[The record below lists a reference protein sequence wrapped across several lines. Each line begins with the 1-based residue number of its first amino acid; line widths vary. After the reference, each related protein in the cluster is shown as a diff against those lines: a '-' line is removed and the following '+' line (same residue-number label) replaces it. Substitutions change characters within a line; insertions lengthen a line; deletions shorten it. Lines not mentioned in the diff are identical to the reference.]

1 MSTDLVH
8 IGSNTPEVI
17 APEIRIKP
25 YLPDSE
31 GFRELLRSHDH
42 LCFESRLKE
51 RLECFVGN
59 IEGDKIGDYHVV
71 CHYVVKGRE
80 DIAEFIAVGISSLN
94 IDKDLNNLVID
105 IVKSDKPAE
114 KEIAY
119 RQFFNVIGN
128 RYKILIVLPNLYES
142 TDLVSAADIMILE
155 EFARYCKGIKF
166 WICGKGS
173 WDLNHKLEYKV
184 FFRHFDPISLDYF
197 DAMKEN
203 RQLPIAY
210 ISYRWLGKSLDV
222 VDSICEQF
230 RKHQVYYKRDRE
242 DCQFDDSINDFMKEI
257 RNGHPVVIVF
267 SEAYFKS
274 YACCYELTGIFEHD
288 NYKERI
294 VGVMVDEPL
303 RDNKNYNEIVN
314 YWEDKRKENR
324 ADMEGLKSDVSNLKE
339 TYREKEA
346 NMLAL
351 LERLHLVID
360 YLRDDNAMNLSYL
373 ESNHY
378 MPVVDKVKEK
388 MGGESYI
395 KP

>member
-8 IGSNTPEVI
+8 IGIGKPEVK
-17 APEIRIKP
+17 APIIREKP

-31 GFRELLRSHDH
+31 GFRQLLVSHDH

-59 IEGDKIGDYHVV
+59 VESDKIDDFHVV
-71 CHYVVKGRE
+71 RHYIVEGRE
-80 DIAEFIAVGISSLN
+80 DIAEFVAVGISSLN
-94 IDKDLNNLVID
+94 LDKDLNKLVND
-105 IVKSDKPAE
+105 IVKSNKPAE

-142 TDLVSAADIMILE
+142 TGLVSAADIMILE

-166 WICGKGS
+166 WICGNGS

-197 DAMKEN
+197 EAMKEN
-203 RQLPIAY
+203 RQLPVAY
-210 ISYRWLGKSLDV
+210 ISYRWLGKSLDI

-230 RKHQVYYKRDRE
+230 RKHQVYYKRDKE
-242 DCQFDDSINDFMKEI
+242 DCQFNDNINDFMKEI
-257 RNGHPVVIVF
+257 RDGHPVVIVF

-288 NYKERI
+288 DYMERI
-294 VGVMVDEPL
+294 VGVMVDESL
-303 RDNKNYNEIVN
+303 RDNKNYNEIAN
-314 YWEDKRKENR
+314 YWEDKRRENKT
-324 ADMEGLKSDVSNLKE
+324 DMEGLKSNVGKLKE
-339 TYREKEA
+339 PYREKEA

-351 LERLHLVID
+351 LEKLHLVID
-360 YLRDDNAMNLSYL
+360 YLRDDNAMNLGFL
-373 ESNHY
+373 ESNLY

-388 MGGESYI
+388 MGG
-395 KP
+395 

>member
-1 MSTDLVH
+1 MVH

-17 APEIRIKP
+17 APEIRVKP
-25 YLPDSE
+25 YLPDSG

-59 IEGDKIGDYHVV
+59 IEGDKIDDYHVV

-94 IDKDLNNLVID
+94 IDKDLNNLVSD

-184 FFRHFDPISLDYF
+184 FFRHFDPISSDYF

-242 DCQFDDSINDFMKEI
+242 DCQYDDSINDFMKEI

-339 TYREKEA
+339 PYREKEA

-388 MGGESYI
+388 MGGKLYV

>member
-1 MSTDLVH
+1 MVH
-8 IGSNTPEVI
+8 IGSNNPEVI
-17 APEIRIKP
+17 APEIRVKP
-25 YLPDSE
+25 YLPDSG

-59 IEGDKIGDYHVV
+59 IEGDKIDDYHVV

-94 IDKDLNNLVID
+94 IDKDLNNLVSD

-339 TYREKEA
+339 PYREKEA

-360 YLRDDNAMNLSYL
+360 YLRDDNAMNLGYL

-388 MGGESYI
+388 MGGKFYV